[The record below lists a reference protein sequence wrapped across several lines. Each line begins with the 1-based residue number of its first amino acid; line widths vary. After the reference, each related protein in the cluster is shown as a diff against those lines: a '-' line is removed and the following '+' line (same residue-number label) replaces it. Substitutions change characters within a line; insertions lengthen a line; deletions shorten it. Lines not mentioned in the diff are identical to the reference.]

1 MSEKIKI
8 GYGKPT
14 DENHRLK
21 PEVIKEINRKIS
33 DLFAKAEEQMP
44 KREDNNK

>member
-1 MSEKIKI
+1 MSEKI

-21 PEVIKEINRKIS
+21 PEVIKDINRRIEE
-33 DLFAKAEEQMP
+33 FFIKAEEQMP
-44 KREDNNK
+44 KREDDDK